1 VLCRRIIDIDCC
13 DGSWPLEETHIHQ
26 RRLEQIDFE
35 SVIVSFVSGPMRI
48 STELETTEL
57 RHRDNRWH
65 Q

>member
-1 VLCRRIIDIDCC
+1 VLCRRIIIDCC
-13 DGSWPLEETHIHQ
+13 DGSWPLEATHIHQ

-48 STELETTEL
+48 STDFETTEL
-57 RHRDNRWH
+57 RHRDSRCH